1 MVLNYS
7 IFSPKNNPIF
17 LLRNWC
23 QIPELLFLCLNPIL
37 LSKLK
42 GKRAGEVMSESDDD
56 KFF

>member
-1 MVLNYS
+1 MHDVS
-7 IFSPKNNPIF
+7 KKEIKW
-17 LLRNWC
+17 NWIYKRSYVMRS
-23 QIPELLFLCLNPIL
+23 IPELLFLCLNPIL